1 MGAEHVDPGS
11 NHEIKERKKAKGW
24 FNEGKEWSKDYEKT
38 EQKRKNRSSNMSR
51 SSSISNI
58 DSNSS
63 EKGNTSREG
72 RQTSN
77 KKT

>member
-1 MGAEHVDPGS
+1 
-11 NHEIKERKKAKGW
+11 
-24 FNEGKEWSKDYEKT
+24 
-38 EQKRKNRSSNMSR
+38 MSR